1 MEYHAAGGG
10 LPPNDASYVHRQA
23 DEQLFQNLQAGEF
36 CYVLNSR
43 QMGKTSLLFQTAARL
58 RQAGTACAMVNLQ
71 EIGKS
76 VESAEQ
82 WYAGVV
88 QCLVSEFELS
98 AQVQWRSWWRERT
111 LIPPVQRLGE
121 FIREVVLTV
130 FQDCKVVILIDE
142 IDSVLGLPFPPDD
155 LFGLLRSCQQ
165 RSDHPEYRRLTF
177 GLFGV
182 ATPTSLIQDKIRT
195 PFNIGKAIPLEGFR
209 FEEARGLAQG
219 LVERAVNPEEVLRAI
234 LDWTG
239 GQPFL
244 TQKLCQLAQTTAGEP
259 VPVGQEQA
267 WVRQLVQAGVMT
279 NWEAQDE
286 PEHLRTIRNRLL
298 VQGEKTV
305 GRLLSLYQEILQKGS
320 LLAHDGSEDQAE
332 LRLSGLVVK
341 QQDRLQVF
349 NPIYR
354 EIFNLDWVNQQLAN
368 LRDPFYAE
376 SFNTWLASGKQD
388 TSCLL
393 RGEALQK
400 ALEWKTNFRISRLD
414 EEFLDASQQDERQAI
429 QRKLAAEAEAKQILE
444 AANRQAQQRIH
455 LGSGVLTVALGTAAL
470 AGMNAHTAGIK
481 AEQFNQEAQQ
491 AKQETEQAKAETT
504 AAQRATAE
512 AKKQT
517 TAALRNLSQ
526 VQAERDEVQVEFS
539 KSKEQLQQTE
549 TQRLIAQREA
559 KVAQQ
564 TATQAQA
571 SATREQKK
579 ATQAQVVATQAQ
591 QKAQKLET
599 RAKTLETRVASQS
612 RNLGDIL
619 QISEAVVTFA
629 QGKPQAAIEQFTQI
643 LTSNPQNSWALVAR
657 GETYLKSQQVAL
669 ARQDFEQAITLDRQ
683 LGVPNPVAYFGLGNA
698 LLASP
703 TGQPEAAKE
712 AVAAYDQAIKLKPDY
727 YQAWTGKGNALARQ
741 EQWIAA
747 IEAYHQALTLQPE
760 DATAADNLKASLN
773 QLLKGVGTITTEAVS
788 LGSSSI
794 LPGGQSYGDAGRLT
808 LRGSDLRRMK
818 IDDKVLLMLAK
829 SSQLLLRR
837 DPEDADAFLY
847 QGITLSGPA
856 ALEQFDKALKR
867 RPDSPLVYFWKGTAL
882 HQQNKLEEAVKAF
895 NQAIALNPQ
904 DATAYNNLGI
914 ALSAQNKLEE
924 AVKAFNQA
932 IALNPQDATA
942 YYNLGLALH
951 QQGKLEEAKNYYG
964 KAVAQNQELILAL
977 FAINNIG
984 LIQYELGQAEEA
996 IRHWQTAAR
1005 LDPNA
1010 AGPRLATAVALYHQ
1024 GNPEQALA
1032 LGAAALRLDSRF
1044 DDLAFLKKNLWGDR
1058 LLAAA
1063 KVFLDLP
1070 QIRAVISDSQ
1080 AKPPA
1085 APRSVER

>member
-1 MEYHAAGGG
+1 
-10 LPPNDASYVHRQA
+10 
-23 DEQLFQNLQAGEF
+23 
-36 CYVLNSR
+36 
-43 QMGKTSLLFQTAARL
+43 
-58 RQAGTACAMVNLQ
+58 
-71 EIGKS
+71 
-76 VESAEQ
+76 
-82 WYAGVV
+82 
-88 QCLVSEFELS
+88 
-98 AQVQWRSWWRERT
+98 
-111 LIPPVQRLGE
+111 VQRLGE

-130 FQDCKVVILIDE
+130 FQDCKAVILIDE

-155 LFGLLRSCQQ
+155 LFGLLRSCHQ

-182 ATPTSLIQDKIRT
+182 ATPTSLIQDKIST

-444 AANRQAQQRIH
+444 AANRQAQQRIR
-455 LGSGVLTVALGTAAL
+455 LGSGVLAVALGTTAL

-481 AEQFNQEAQQ
+481 AEQLNQKAQQ

-526 VQAERDEVQVEFS
+526 VQAERDEVQVEFA
-539 KSKEQLQQTE
+539 KSKEQLQQTA

-657 GETYLKSQQVAL
+657 GEIYLKSQQVAL
-669 ARQDFEQAITLDRQ
+669 ARQDFEQAITLDKQ
-683 LGVPNPVAYFGLGNA
+683 LGVPNPVAYFGRGNA

-741 EQWIAA
+741 EQWIDA
-747 IEAYHQALTLQPE
+747 IKAYHQALTLQPK
-760 DATAADNLKASLN
+760 DATAVDNLKACLN

-808 LRGSDLRRMK
+808 LRGSDWRRMK
-818 IDDKVLLMLAK
+818 IDNKVLLEMLAK

-867 RPDSPLVYFWKGTAL
+867 RPDSPLVYFWKGNEL
-882 HQQNKLEEAVKAF
+882 YEQNKLEEAVKAF

-914 ALSAQNKLEE
+914 ALSDQNKLEE

-932 IALNPQDATA
+932 IALNPQYATA
-942 YYNLGLALH
+942 YNNLGIALSDQNKLEEAVKAFNQAIALNPQLATAYNNLGIALH
-951 QQGKLEEAKNYYG
+951 QQGKLEEAKNYYE

-1010 AGPRLATAVALYHQ
+1010 AEPRLATAVALYHQ

-1063 KVFLDLP
+1063 KVFLNLP